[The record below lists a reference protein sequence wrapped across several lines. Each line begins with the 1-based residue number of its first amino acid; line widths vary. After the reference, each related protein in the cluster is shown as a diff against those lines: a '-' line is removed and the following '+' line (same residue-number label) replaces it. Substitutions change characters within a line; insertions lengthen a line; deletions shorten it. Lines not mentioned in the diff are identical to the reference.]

1 MRVLR
6 PRLTSKT
13 MPSNNNTESALN
25 RHGWLEKLSPTL
37 RARPDALPLLILLLL
52 SAAVRLPGLSHPGS
66 VVFDE
71 VHFGSFASAYC
82 CNHEYFFDPH
92 PPHAKLLIA
101 GVARLLGYRGGP
113 GFDHI
118 GESYGEISPV
128 PLRLAPALAGTLLPL
143 IIFALLRQLG
153 AARAGALFGG
163 LLLVFDNA
171 LTIHTRIIGLDSI
184 LLAATFGALGLYLA
198 AEKAATARRRA
209 LLSFLSGCAAGLAV
223 GSKFTGLA
231 IVGLIGLCLV
241 VRIWPGKNRVAIAPT
256 LRQAGGLLAGAM
268 LVYLIGWA
276 LHFALLSKPGPGDI
290 WGVPTGKLATDIVQI
305 HGKMLSAHANLGESH
320 PYGSPWWS
328 WPLMKRPI
336 YFWNSSS
343 SAARMYSV
351 GNPVV
356 WWGGTL
362 LFVVVLVNLILAR
375 VSHFM
380 PQPVPDRQRPRFW
393 LPIVGFVAAYAPLA
407 DVSRVLFMYHYFTP
421 LIFSLILVVLWL
433 DYVGWT
439 HGDALL
445 HQRASYYVVIAVLVL
460 SFVFLTPLT
469 YGLETGTGITDTIFR
484 VFPGWL

>member
-1 MRVLR
+1 ML
-6 PRLTSKT
+6 L
-13 MPSNNNTESALN
+13 NNKTESALM
-25 RHGWLEKLSPTL
+25 RHGWLDKLPAML
-37 RARPDALPLLILLLL
+37 RARPDAAPLLILLLL
-52 SAAVRLPGLSHPGS
+52 SAAIHLSGLSHPRS

-82 CNHEYFFDPH
+82 CSHEYFFDPH

-101 GVARLLGYRGGP
+101 GVARLLGYRGGAV
-113 GFDHI
+113 FDHI

-143 IIFALLRQLG
+143 IIFAVLRQLG
-153 AARAGALFGG
+153 AARAAAFFGG
-163 LLLVFDNA
+163 LLLAFDNA
-171 LTIHTRIIGLDSI
+171 LAIHTRVISLDGI
-184 LLAATFGALGLYLA
+184 LLAATFGALSLYLA
-198 AEKAATARRRA
+198 AEKATTARRRA

-241 VRIWPGKNRVAIAPT
+241 LRLWPGRNRNRAGIAPT
-256 LRQAGGLLAGAM
+256 LRQAGWLLTGAT
-268 LVYLIGWA
+268 LVYLIGWT
-276 LHFALLSKPGPGDI
+276 LHFALLTKPGPGDI

-305 HGKMLSAHANLGESH
+305 HGKMLSAHANLSESH

-343 SAARMYSV
+343 AAARMYSV

-362 LFVVVLVNLILAR
+362 LFVVVLVNLLLAR
-375 VSHFM
+375 VTQFT
-380 PQPVPDRQRPRFW
+380 PQPEPGRQRPRFW
-393 LPIVGFVAAYAPLA
+393 LPIVGFAAAYAPLA

-439 HGDALL
+439 HGDSLL

-460 SFVFLTPLT
+460 GFAVLTPLT
-469 YGLETGTGITDTIFR
+469 YGLETGTAITDTLFGI
-484 VFPGWL
+484 FPGWP